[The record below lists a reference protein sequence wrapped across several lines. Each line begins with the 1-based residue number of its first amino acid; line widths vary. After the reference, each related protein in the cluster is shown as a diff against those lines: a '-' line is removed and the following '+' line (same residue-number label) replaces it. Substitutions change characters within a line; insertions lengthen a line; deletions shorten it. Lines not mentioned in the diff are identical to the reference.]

1 MQEKIREIAAR
12 VREMRGLCDFGPDDM
27 AEHIAVSREQYLR
40 YENGEEDIPASVLYN
55 IAQKLQMDMATL
67 LTGDNPR
74 VNIFAVTRKGRGV
87 TVERRKDY
95 GYQNIAAQ
103 FANKKG
109 EFFIVTVGVNAD
121 AKNEAKPHLNAH
133 PGQEFNYV
141 LEGKMKVYI
150 HKNEIILEPG
160 DAIYFDSSHAHAMEA
175 LDGRPVKF
183 LAVIL

>member
-12 VREMRGLCDFGPDDM
+12 VREMRELCEFSPENM

-40 YENGEEDIPASVLYN
+40 YENGEEDIPASVLFN
-55 IAQKLQMDMATL
+55 IAHKLQMDMATL

-87 TVERRKDY
+87 AVERRKDY

-109 EFFIVTVGVNAD
+109 EFFIVTVD
-121 AKNEAKPHLNAH
+121 AKNEAKPSLNAH
-133 PGQEFNYV
+133 PGQEFSYI
-141 LEGKMKVYI
+141 LEGRVKVYI

-160 DAIYFDSSHAHAMEA
+160 DAIYFDSTHAHAVEA
-175 LDGRPVKF
+175 LDGRPAKF